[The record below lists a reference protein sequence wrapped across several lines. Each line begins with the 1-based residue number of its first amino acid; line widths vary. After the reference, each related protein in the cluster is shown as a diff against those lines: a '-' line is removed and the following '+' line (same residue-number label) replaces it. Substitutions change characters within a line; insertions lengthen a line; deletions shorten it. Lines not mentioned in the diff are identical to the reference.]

1 MRPTTS
7 LLYIVL
13 LSIIFCTTYCQ
24 TNEPTDEPKD
34 SDTDDTFS
42 APWLFTMIISGIIG
56 IIFIAVTGI
65 QSIYHFYHDN
75 TNVGLGRILYI
86 IFFITNWLTCIG
98 YAFFRIDIILPMG
111 SIINCKLGFY
121 LTTNGVFL
129 SKLALFTIFVY
140 RIDLA
145 FHSSALGYPRPV
157 LVCTM
162 ISYIVGIIVLNIM
175 FMIVTWPLVKLVS
188 AEYAIFDTIGMC
200 TTGTVTSNDLYTLTL
215 GLLFLGDTIFTIFV
229 CVLFVYKLKKVV
241 AMARGDRAFSSQSEN
256 ERQRTRK
263 LTKVIRKQT
272 ILVLIASI
280 SSFAVFAGGALLLPG
295 LSLMMPVDGII
306 NTFCIWLMFS
316 FADPIWN
323 KIVKTCCF
331 CCFCTCCGSQ
341 KDYTMT
347 MRTLRGLSSIRS
359 RIGSTTPDGDNEK
372 PSKREDF
379 SSANQSGQSGAPL
392 TSIVGR
398 NSTKHPDVELNFQN
412 DIQSSDL
419 QKNQNG
425 DEIEMQVI
433 TPPIERHIT
442 PAIANDAM
450 DDVEIITSDNE

>member
-1 MRPTTS
+1 MFTKMFLFCLAV
-7 LLYIVL
+7 LLYIPTSVH
-13 LSIIFCTTYCQ
+13 SR
-24 TNEPTDEPKD
+24 TNDESD
-34 SDTDDTFS
+34 SDDTFS
-42 APWLFTMIISGIIG
+42 APWLIIMVVSGMLG
-56 IIFIAVTGI
+56 IIFIAVAGI
-65 QSIYHFYHDN
+65 QSVYHFYHDN
-75 TNVGLGRILYI
+75 TNEGIGRILYI
-86 IFFITNWLTCIG
+86 IFFLSYWLTCIG
-98 YAFFRIDIILPMG
+98 YAIFRIDIMLPMG
-111 SIINCKLGFY
+111 SLINCKIGFY

-145 FHSSALGYPRPV
+145 FHSSALGYPRPF
-157 LVCTM
+157 LFCTM
-162 ISYIVGIIVLNIM
+162 MSYIIGIIVLNVLFI
-175 FMIVTWPLVKLVS
+175 IVTWPLVRLIS
-188 AEYAIFDTIGMC
+188 ADYTILGHDLNIGMC
-200 TTGTVTSNDLYTLTL
+200 TTGTVTSNDLYTMTL
-215 GLLFLGDTIFTIFV
+215 GLLFLGDTIFTVFV
-229 CVLFVYKLKKVV
+229 CGLFVYKLKKVV
-241 AMARGDRAFSSQSEN
+241 AMTKDDGGFIQSKN
-256 ERQRTRK
+256 DKERTGK

-280 SSFAVFAGGALLLPG
+280 SSFAAFAGGAIIPG
-295 LSLMMPVDGII
+295 LSLTIPLDAII
-306 NTFCIWLMFS
+306 NTFCVWLMFS